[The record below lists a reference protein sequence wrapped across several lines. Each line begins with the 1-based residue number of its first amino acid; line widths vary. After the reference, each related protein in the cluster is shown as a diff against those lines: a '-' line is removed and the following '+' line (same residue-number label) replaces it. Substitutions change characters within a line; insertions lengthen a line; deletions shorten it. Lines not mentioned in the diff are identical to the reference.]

1 MEKKLIDK
9 MVDRFLCWKLPADFA
24 PDYGISFDSHNGQY
38 VPKGTNLLTATQA
51 QQMLEHVTAEMWIK
65 TTDQM
70 PPENEFVLLFNGN
83 WRGVG
88 KLDRENFDAE
98 FDNECEQWQ
107 DETTDYIV
115 PVPTHWM
122 PLPAPPVAE

>member
-1 MEKKLIDK
+1 MEKKLIGK
-9 MVDRFLCWKLPADFA
+9 MVDRFLCWKLPKDFA
-24 PDYGISFDSHNGQY
+24 PDCGISFDGRNDDEWNKNKTWP
-38 VPKGTNLLTATQA
+38 VGTNLLTADQA
-51 QQMLEHVTAEMWIK
+51 RQMFEHVAEEVMWIK

-98 FDNECEQWQ
+98 FDNECDQWQ
-107 DETTDYIV
+107 DETTGRV
-115 PVPTHWM
+115 K
-122 PLPAPPVAE
+122 

>member
-1 MEKKLIDK
+1 MSRKGKIMENMTEDMLCAAQTTILELKKEISRLISNN
-9 MVDRFLCWKLPADFA
+9 RL
-24 PDYGISFDSHNGQY
+24 
-38 VPKGTNLLTATQA
+38 
-51 QQMLEHVTAEMWIK
+51 WIK

-70 PPENEFVLLFNGN
+70 PPENEFVLLFNGH

-88 KLDRENFDAE
+88 KRDRENFDAE